1 MTARQGFGRRPLL
14 TMLAGGASA
23 FTLGFAWPNDA
34 QGQAPRPAPGRLG
47 AFIAIDAQ
55 GVVTLQVPSLEM
67 GQGTSTAM
75 PMLLA
80 EELDA
85 DWSLVRFALA
95 PAADAFLR
103 HDGQRQMTGA
113 AVTVKERYLPLRQ
126 AGATARA
133 MLVQAAAARWRVPV
147 ASCSTQPGQ
156 VVHAASGRKLG
167 YGALAAEAA
176 QLAPPAD
183 VPLKPE
189 AQFRLLGQAVRRL
202 DVPAK
207 VNGSATYGID
217 VKLPGQLAAAV
228 RRSPAH
234 GGHPRLRN
242 RPNPLP
248 PGVRGILEVPGGL
261 AVVADSHWRA
271 KQVLAGLDIR
281 WEGGANFSQA
291 GLEQRLHDGLA
302 REGVVMERIGDQGLH
317 VGDNAIE
324 ADYFVPLLHHACM
337 EPPNCT
343 ARLADG
349 RLEVWSGTQEP
360 TLARA
365 LAAQLSGLPLEQVT
379 LHTVLA
385 GGGFGRRYERD
396 EVAQAVMLAK
406 ALGAPVQVLWSREED
421 FAQGYYR
428 PAAAIRLRA
437 RLGPDGLPLGLLAR
451 VCSASL
457 LARAF
462 PDHFKEGRDTTS
474 VYGLRHTPYAFGG
487 LRVEFVHAPAPRP
500 MGFMRSVS
508 YGPCVFAMEGFID
521 RLAQHAGA
529 DPLAYRRRLLA
540 GSPRA
545 LAVLDKVAAMSGWG
559 GPVPA
564 GRARGVAVHEIDG
577 AFCAQVVEASAPAG
591 QPPVVHQVWAA
602 VDCGRVVHPDG
613 ALAQM
618 QGGILFGLSNTLAEA
633 ITVKDGAVEQAN
645 FDSYQVLRLDQA
657 PAVQVALMESTQPP
671 LGIGEAG
678 VPGVGAALANALGAL
693 TGHRPHRL
701 PLA

>member
-1 MTARQGFGRRPLL
+1 
-14 TMLAGGASA
+14 MLGGGASA
-23 FTLGFAWPNDA
+23 FTLGFGWAGEAAA
-34 QGQAPRPAPGRLG
+34 QGQVQGQAQGPGQGAGPGLLG
-47 AFIAIDAQ
+47 AFIAIDSQ
-55 GVVTLQVPSLEM
+55 GLVTLQVPSLEM

-85 DWSLVRFALA
+85 DWRLVRFALA

-113 AVTVKERYLPLRQ
+113 AVTVKERFLPLRQ
-126 AGATARA
+126 AGAAARA
-133 MLVQAAAARWRVPV
+133 MLVQAAATRWKVPV

-176 QLAPPAD
+176 RLTPPANP
-183 VPLKPE
+183 PLKPE
-189 AQFRLLGQAVRRL
+189 AGFRLIGQAVKRL

-207 VNGSATYGID
+207 VNGSASYGID
-217 VKLPGQLAAAV
+217 LKLPGQLAAAV
-228 RRSPAH
+228 KRGPAH
-234 GGHPRLRN
+234 GAVAHLRN
-242 RPNPLP
+242 PPNPLP
-248 PGVRGILEVPGGL
+248 PGVRAILPVPGGL
-261 AVVADSHWRA
+261 AVVAESHWRA
-271 KQVLAGLDIR
+271 RQVLAGLEIH
-281 WEGGANFSQA
+281 WEGGASFTHA
-291 GLEQRLHDGLA
+291 GMEQRLRDGLA
-302 REGVVMERIGDQGLH
+302 REGTVMEQRGDQGLH
-317 VGDNAIE
+317 LGAEAIE
-324 ADYFVPLLHHACM
+324 ADYYAPLLHHACM

-360 TLARA
+360 TLSRA
-365 LAAQLSGLPLEQVT
+365 LAAEVAGLPLDKVT

-396 EVAQAVMLAK
+396 EVVQAVTLAK
-406 ALGAPVQVLWSREED
+406 AVGAPVQVLWSREED

-437 RLGPDGLPLGLLAR
+437 RLGPDGMPLGLLAR
-451 VCSASL
+451 LCSASL

-474 VYGLRHTPYAFGG
+474 VYGLRHTPYSFGG

-508 YGPCVFAMEGFID
+508 YGPCVFAMEGFVD
-521 RLAQHAGA
+521 RLAQHARQ

-545 LAVLDKVAAMSGWG
+545 QAVLDKVAAMSGWG
-559 GPVPA
+559 GAVPA

-613 ALAQM
+613 ALSQM
-618 QGGILFGLSNTLAEA
+618 QGGILFGLSNALAEA
-633 ITVKDGAVEQAN
+633 ITVKDGAVEQTN
-645 FDSYQVLRLDQA
+645 FDSYQVLKLDQA
-657 PAVQVALMESTQPP
+657 PQVQVALMESTQPP

-678 VPGVGAALANALGAL
+678 VPGVGAALANALGVL
-693 TGHRPHRL
+693 RGRRPQRL